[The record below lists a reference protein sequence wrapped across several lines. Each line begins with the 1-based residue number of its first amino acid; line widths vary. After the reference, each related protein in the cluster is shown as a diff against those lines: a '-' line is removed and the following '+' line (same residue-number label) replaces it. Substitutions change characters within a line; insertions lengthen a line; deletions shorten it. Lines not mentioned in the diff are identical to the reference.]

1 MTVTLS
7 ELEAADAAAPRTL
20 PFPVIL
26 SAPSGGGKTTIARR
40 LLAERPDV
48 GYSVSCTTRAPRAGE
63 VDGRDYH
70 FMSPAEFEAARDRG
84 EFAEWAPVHGNLY
97 GTLRREVERVLA
109 EGRHVLMDIDI
120 EGARQF
126 AGAFPSTVRI
136 FVLPPSGEVL
146 LGRLQ
151 GRASESAETFA
162 TRVRSATDEVAAA
175 RDYEYVVVNDD
186 LARAVAQVASI
197 IDAEGARRERLRALD
212 GRVRDIVAAL
222 EAALA
227 AAEPPG
233 APPGAPTAAR

>member
-1 MTVTLS
+1 VTITL
-7 ELEAADAAAPRTL
+7 ADVAAAGTPTAGTL

-40 LLAERPDV
+40 LLAERRDV

-63 VDGRDYH
+63 VHGRDYYFLSH
-70 FMSPAEFEAARDRG
+70 EDFEAARDGG

-109 EGRHVLMDIDI
+109 GGQHVLMDIDI
-120 EGARQF
+120 QGARDF
-126 AGAFPSTVRI
+126 GRAFPAAVRI

-146 LGRLQ
+146 LGRLN
-151 GRASESAETFA
+151 GRASESAESYA
-162 TRVRSATDEVAAA
+162 TRVRNARDEVSAA
-175 RDYEYVVVNDD
+175 REYEYVVVNDD
-186 LARAVAQVASI
+186 LERAVGQVSSI

-222 EAALA
+222 EAALPA
-227 AAEPPG
+227 G
-233 APPGAPTAAR
+233 ARAQS

>member
-1 MTVTLS
+1 MTITLADLAAG
-7 ELEAADAAAPRTL
+7 EEAAVGTL

-40 LLAERPDV
+40 LLAERADV

-63 VDGRDYH
+63 VHGRDYY
-70 FMSPAEFEAARDRG
+70 FLSREDFEGARDRG

-97 GTLRREVERVLA
+97 GTLRREVERVLR

-120 EGARQF
+120 QGAHDF
-126 AGAFPSTVRI
+126 GIAFPAAVRI

-151 GRASESAETFA
+151 GRASESAESFA
-162 TRVRSATDEVAAA
+162 VRVRNAREEVAAA
-175 RDYEYVVVNDD
+175 REYEYVVVNDD
-186 LARAVAQVASI
+186 LERAVAQVASI
-197 IDAEGARRERLRALD
+197 IDAEGSRRERLRALD
-212 GRVRDIVAAL
+212 GRVRDIVATL

-227 AAEPPG
+227 AA
-233 APPGAPTAAR
+233 APAAG